1 MPQQKKKKDP
11 KGNPAPA
18 FRILIVDDTKE
29 NRYLLESMFG
39 AKGYMTESAANG
51 IEAQGH
57 LKKEHFDV
65 IISDLLMPK
74 MDGFQLLRECKKDPL
89 LNKIPFI
96 IYTATYT
103 DKKDIEFGLSL
114 GAARYIIKP
123 AEPEVLLYQLDEIIK
138 QSTEEVVEEPGSTIE
153 DNRKFDK
160 EYIRHVTAKLDKK
173 ILDLEKSEERYR
185 TLAEASP
192 DQIFIVG
199 KDDTIK
205 FANTA
210 LLKLFRLPYDQVVGT
225 PRKNLF
231 PPDIADSQSIH
242 FKKVFETGEM
252 LKTEERIQFG
262 TQEFWIDTS
271 LVPLKDK
278 TGNVTAVLGVS
289 RDITD
294 RKRAQEALR
303 KLNAELEQRVQERT
317 AELRQIEWLLTKRT
331 EPQLR
336 GDGLRK
342 VAAQPYGDLTQLNR
356 CRLMLDSVGADVL
369 TDIVGDYLDL
379 LDTSAAVYEKNGD
392 YALGIFTSGWC
403 QFMDLAARNVCGTAD
418 NQEALACGKWLCH
431 ESCWTKASK
440 ASIETGQP
448 TDIECEGGIH
458 LYAVPIRVGG
468 EVVGSINIGYG
479 DPPRDPDKLRELAAK
494 YGVSVEDLRRHAEAY
509 QMRPP
514 YIIEMA
520 KHRLHASARLIG
532 EMIERREA
540 EKQQQALA
548 AQLQETNKE
557 LEAFSY
563 SVSHDLRSPLRAIDG
578 FSRVLLEEYYN
589 TLDEEGKRLLDV
601 IRFNTQ
607 KMDQLITDLLVLS
620 RVSRTGITF
629 SRIDMTTL
637 SRSIYHES
645 ASPDD
650 QSKFDFSVAPLPD
663 AYGDPTLMRQVWS
676 NLLSNAIKFTM
687 PKDARKIEIGGRT
700 ENGMNIYYV
709 KDTGVGFNPDYTHKL
724 FDLFQRLHKTEE
736 FEGTGVG
743 LAIVQ
748 RIIYRHGGQVW
759 AEGKV
764 NEGATFYFSLPDRQ

>member
-11 KGNPAPA
+11 KGSPAPA
-18 FRILIVDDTKE
+18 FRILIVDDKKE

-123 AEPEVLLYQLDEIIK
+123 AEPDVLLYQLDEIIK
-138 QSTEEVVEEPGSTIE
+138 QSTEEVVEEPGSTVE
-153 DNRKFDK
+153 DNEKFDK

-252 LKTEERIQFG
+252 LKTGERIQFG

-289 RDITD
+289 RDTTE
-294 RKRAQEALR
+294 RKQAEEEIR
-303 KLNAELEQRVQERT
+303 KLNAELEQRVRDRT
-317 AELRQIEWLLTKRT
+317 A
-331 EPQLR
+331 QLE
-336 GDGLRK
+336 
-342 VAAQPYGDLTQLNR
+342 AA
-356 CRLMLDSVGADVL
+356 
-369 TDIVGDYLDL
+369 
-379 LDTSAAVYEKNGD
+379 
-392 YALGIFTSGWC
+392 
-403 QFMDLAARNVCGTAD
+403 
-418 NQEALACGKWLCH
+418 
-431 ESCWTKASK
+431 
-440 ASIETGQP
+440 
-448 TDIECEGGIH
+448 
-458 LYAVPIRVGG
+458 
-468 EVVGSINIGYG
+468 
-479 DPPRDPDKLRELAAK
+479 
-494 YGVSVEDLRRHAEAY
+494 
-509 QMRPP
+509 
-514 YIIEMA
+514 
-520 KHRLHASARLIG
+520 
-532 EMIERREA
+532 
-540 EKQQQALA
+540 
-548 AQLQETNKE
+548 NKE

-563 SVSHDLRSPLRAIDG
+563 SVSHDLRAPLRAIDG
-578 FSRVLLEEYYN
+578 FSRVVLEDYIDK
-589 TLDEEGKRLLDV
+589 LDDEGKRFLNI
-601 IRFNTQ
+601 IRGNTK
-607 KMDQLITDLLVLS
+607 KMGQLIDDLLE
-620 RVSRTGITF
+620 F
-629 SRIDMTTL
+629 SRLGRQEIRTSGIDMGKLAKAVSEELKLAVPERKLKFTINTL
-637 SRSIYHES
+637 IP
-645 ASPDD
+645 AQGD
-650 QSKFDFSVAPLPD
+650 QA
-663 AYGDPTLMRQVWS
+663 MIRQVFV
-676 NLLSNAIKFTM
+676 NLLSNAVKFTR
-687 PKDARKIEIGGRT
+687 PKERAVIEVDGRSEGN
-700 ENGMNIYYV
+700 ENVYTV
-709 KDTGVGFNPDYTHKL
+709 KDNGVGFDMQYVNKL
-724 FDLFQRLHKTEE
+724 FGVFQRLHSSEE

-748 RIIYRHGGQVW
+748 RIIHRHGGRVW

-764 NEGATFYFSLPDRQ
+764 GEGATFYFSLPAKK